1 MKKERKQDMKT
12 VQSSYA
18 CLLYSDICEAA
29 RFVSH
34 FARLAHKQRGSAVHY
49 IQLDDAAELSKTSA
63 GYEEAFKTCVLQ
75 KAFQAQKKDVVI
87 IKYGSFDWKTQC
99 NEAAKD
105 LMVEVCTILFSK
117 PFKPHIVFVLP
128 ENKRYV
134 VDFITDTFAI
144 RLRFFTPQEVC
155 KKNAA

>member
-1 MKKERKQDMKT
+1 MKKEMKQNGQKP
-12 VQSSYA
+12 QIPHA

-34 FARLAHKQRGSAVHY
+34 FARLAHAKKGSEVHY
-49 IQLDDAAELSKTSA
+49 IQLDDVVELSKTSA
-63 GYEEAFKTCVLQ
+63 GYNEAYKTRVLQ
-75 KAFQAQKKDVVI
+75 KAFQAQEKDVVI

-99 NEAAKD
+99 NEAAKK
-105 LMVEVCTILFSK
+105 LLVEVCNILFSK

-128 ENKRYV
+128 KNKRHV
-134 VDFITDTFAI
+134 VDFITTTFSI
-144 RLRFFTPQEVC
+144 ELCFFTSQEVC